1 MVHFFSIMNLHG
13 EEGAINVQGEKVKKL
28 DVLSNDAM
36 IEFLQRST
44 VVSLM
49 VTEEN
54 EDPIHLPEY
63 PNAKYCVAFDPL
75 DGSSNID
82 VNVTIGTIFTIFRKQ
97 GKPDEPATLDD
108 ILQTGRNVV
117 ASGYVMYGS
126 ATVMVLASQG
136 VEGVNGFTL
145 DPSTGEYV
153 LTQQSLLTKD
163 FHKIYSVNQG
173 NWKYFNEQTKNYIN
187 SCLMPESGSP
197 FSLRY
202 VGSMIGDVHRTLI
215 YGGIFM
221 YPGDS
226 RAPKGKLRLLYEVM
240 PMAFIM
246 HKAGG
251 DSTDGE
257 KCVLDVVPQSIHERC
272 PCFLGGKENI
282 QQLLTFLQPK

>member
-1 MVHFFSIMNLHG
+1 
-13 EEGAINVQGEKVKKL
+13 
-28 DVLSNDAM
+28 
-36 IEFLQRST
+36 
-44 VVSLM
+44 
-49 VTEEN
+49 
-54 EDPIHLPEY
+54 
-63 PNAKYCVAFDPL
+63 
-75 DGSSNID
+75 
-82 VNVTIGTIFTIFRKQ
+82 
-97 GKPDEPATLDD
+97 
-108 ILQTGRNVV
+108 
-117 ASGYVMYGS
+117 MYGS

-246 HKAGG
+246 HKVLFSFLSFFFFRSVDLFLSDGG
-251 DSTDGE
+251 LPPFYSECVFDFCSVFFGVFTDFLMTW
-257 KCVLDVVPQSIHERC
+257 VL
-272 PCFLGGKENI
+272 
-282 QQLLTFLQPK
+282 